1 MPIAIKTRRRE
12 IFMTHQFRGILALLL
27 VTLVWGTTFPAMKD
41 LTVYFSPVWII
52 FIRFAVAAVLLAPFL
67 YKAGRDDLVSGGL
80 LGVLLFF
87 CYVFQVEGLALT
99 SSNRN
104 AFICGLS
111 VLVVPLL
118 GLVAGK
124 MPEKRIVPALVLAVT
139 GLAALCWDGGAWG
152 RGDTLALLSAISFGL
167 YIKMMEFRTRRAS
180 RLMTL
185 TAAQILTVG
194 LCAAIWLLA
203 REVPRTTIDAGQDFA
218 NYWSYIGQGLGQ
230 YAVNLLYL
238 GVVATAAIISL
249 QSWGQSHASAN
260 EAAVIYSFE
269 PAAAAFFAYFW
280 LGETMT
286 PRGWIGAALLIA
298 GMIVSQ
304 WNAAP
309 RPAAALAP
317 E

>member
-1 MPIAIKTRRRE
+1 
-12 IFMTHQFRGILALLL
+12 MTHQFRGTLALLL
-27 VTLVWGTTFPAMKD
+27 VTLVWGTTFPFMKD

-52 FIRFAVAAVLLAPFL
+52 FIRFAVAAVVLAPFL

-87 CYVFQVEGLALT
+87 CFLFQVEGLALT
-99 SSNRN
+99 TSNRN

-118 GLVAGK
+118 DVVAGK
-124 MPEKRIVPALVLAVT
+124 LPEKRIVLALLLALG
-139 GLAALCWDGGAWG
+139 GLAALCWDGGPWG
-152 RGDTLALLSAISFGL
+152 RGDTCALLSAFAFAL
-167 YIKMMEFRTRRAS
+167 YIKMMAFRTRRAS

-185 TAAQILTVG
+185 TAAQIITVA
-194 LCAAIWLLA
+194 LCAAVWLLA
-203 REVPRTTIDAGQDFA
+203 RDVPRTAIDAGQDFA
-218 NYWSYIGQGLGQ
+218 NYWTYIARGLGQ

-249 QSWGQSHASAN
+249 QSWGQARASAN
-260 EAAVIYSFE
+260 EAAVMYSLE
-269 PAAAAFFAYFW
+269 PAAAAFFAFFL

-286 PRGWIGAALLIA
+286 LRGWLGGALLIA
-298 GMIVSQ
+298 GMIASQ